1 MSHNEKQ
8 GTAILC
14 VCLVS
19 YTCVYVF
26 VYACA
31 CLLAWS
37 VCASVPVS
45 ITVSGWAGNGRMKL
59 WQRPV
64 TPTPF
69 PLCAAV
75 SPCLIN
81 VVRSVAHGEI
91 SVSRW
96 AWTVLCHPLCSR
108 SGVYTWQWVGM
119 CCWCDSP
126 SVTGV
131 HFGCL
136 HLLHAVLS
144 PWTHEVWGGHMSVS
158 HRKNPNI
165 GRKVIPF
172 FWDLT
177 WHLDKQITSVQ
188 WQCLWKPCLLCK
200 KWL

>member
-19 YTCVYVF
+19 YTCVYGF

-37 VCASVPVS
+37 VCASVPMS

-91 SVSRW
+91 SVSGW

-126 SVTGV
+126 LWLGCTLGACICYMQCYHPGHMRFEEDTCLWVTGRILTLV
-131 HFGCL
+131 EKWYLSSGIFHGTL
-136 HLLHAVLS
+136 INKSHLCSDSVCESHACSVLL
-144 PWTHEVWGGHMSVS
+144 M
-158 HRKNPNI
+158 
-165 GRKVIPF
+165 F
-172 FWDLT
+172 
-177 WHLDKQITSVQ
+177 
-188 WQCLWKPCLLCK
+188 
-200 KWL
+200 